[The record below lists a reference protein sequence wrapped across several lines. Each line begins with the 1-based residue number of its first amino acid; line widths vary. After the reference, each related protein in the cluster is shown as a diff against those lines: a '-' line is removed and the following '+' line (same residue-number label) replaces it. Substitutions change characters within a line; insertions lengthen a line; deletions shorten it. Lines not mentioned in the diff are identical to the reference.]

1 MEGRG
6 EVPISRVYDD
16 EHPEKTKI
24 DSHRGERPD
33 PAPLPAPVSDKPN
46 VREPTGVFEGY
57 LRKKVSENTTIMAN
71 RKHKR
76 YYVLNLD
83 VLKLIQYEFSNQKG
97 KTTGKIY
104 PGTNFNRI
112 LIDPPGK

>member
-1 MEGRG
+1 
-6 EVPISRVYDD
+6 
-16 EHPEKTKI
+16 
-24 DSHRGERPD
+24 
-33 PAPLPAPVSDKPN
+33 
-46 VREPTGVFEGY
+46 
-57 LRKKVSENTTIMAN
+57 MAN

-83 VLKLIQYEFSNQKG
+83 VLKLVQYEFSNQKG

-112 LIDPPGK
+112 LIDPPGKLKQWKYGFKLILIQRELHLFAFSEFDRDIWLKAFQALFRLTNKRNPGLNLDPTVYTYDGQPHIVG